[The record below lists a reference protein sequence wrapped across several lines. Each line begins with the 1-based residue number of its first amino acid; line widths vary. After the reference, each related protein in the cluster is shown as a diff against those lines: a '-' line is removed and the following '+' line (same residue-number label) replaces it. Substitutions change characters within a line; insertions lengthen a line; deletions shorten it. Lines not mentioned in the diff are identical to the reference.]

1 MVISGGTDGIGKAV
15 ALAHL
20 GRGGEVAVIGRD
32 EAKGAAF
39 LEDAAAL
46 GAADRA
52 HFVRADLSL
61 VAGTRA
67 AIDEIRT
74 IFTRVDALVLCARH
88 HRSTRRVTAEGF
100 EHTFALYYLSRFV
113 LSHEM
118 ADLLDAA
125 DAPVVLN
132 VAGRPGDG
140 TDAVDW
146 DDLQGERRYDGMRA
160 LAQAGRLTDLL
171 GIGFAQDRVSA
182 KARYVLLFPGVV
194 ATSFSGE
201 YDAATAAAVE
211 ALRASA
217 TPVDEAILP
226 ILDVLDH
233 PPVEPL
239 SAFDTGRRLAVD
251 TPAFDVAPARR
262 LHAETVRLLSR
273 LASAEPGVS
282 PAKLRRLLDRPV
294 FATVATVQPD
304 GSPHQSVVWVTRD
317 GDDVLFAVA
326 VGSRK
331 ERNLRRDPRVSV
343 LLTPPEAPYT
353 YAAVHGRATMRED
366 GAGALRDA
374 LAVKYTGATYAEH
387 NPEAAARNGEVAM
400 TVVRVAP
407 ERVVGR
413 L

>member
-1 MVISGGTDGIGKAV
+1 MVISGGTDGIGRAV

-20 GRGGEVAVIGRD
+20 ERGGEAAVIGRD
-32 EAKGAAF
+32 AAKGAAF
-39 LEDAAAL
+39 LEAAAAL
-46 GAADRA
+46 GAAGRA

-67 AIDEIRT
+67 AIEEIRG
-74 IFTRVDALVLCARH
+74 IFTKVDALVLCARH
-88 HRSTRRVTAEGF
+88 YRSTRRVTAEGF

-113 LSHEM
+113 LTHEM

-132 VAGRPGDG
+132 VAGVPGAG
-140 TDAVDW
+140 ADAVDW
-146 DDLQGERRYDGMRA
+146 NDLQGERGYHGMRA

-171 GIGFAQDRVSA
+171 GIASAQDRVSA

-201 YDAATAAAVE
+201 YDAATAAEVE
-211 ALRASA
+211 ALRAGA
-217 TPVDEAILP
+217 TPVDEAIVP
-226 ILDVLDH
+226 ILDVLEH
-233 PPVEPL
+233 PPAEPL
-239 SAFDTGRRLAVD
+239 SAFDAGRRIDVD
-251 TPAFDVAPARR
+251 TPAFDVGPARR
-262 LHAETVRLLSR
+262 LHAETVRLLSP

-331 ERNLRRDPRVSV
+331 GRNLRRDPRVSV

-353 YAAVHGRATMRED
+353 YAAVHGTAAMRAD
-366 GAGALRDA
+366 GGDALRDA
-374 LAVKYTGATYAEH
+374 LAVKYTGMTYAEH
-387 NPEAAARNGEVAM
+387 NRDAAARHGEVAM
-400 TVVRVAP
+400 AVVRVTP

>member
-39 LEDAAAL
+39 LEAAAAL
-46 GAADRA
+46 GAAGRA

-67 AIDEIRT
+67 AIEEIRT
-74 IFTRVDALVLCARH
+74 IFTEVDALVLCARH

-118 ADLLDAA
+118 VDLLDAA

-132 VAGRPGDG
+132 VAGRPGVGGDV
-140 TDAVDW
+140 VDW

-171 GIGFAQDRVSA
+171 GIAFVQDRVSA
-182 KARYVLLFPGVV
+182 KARHVLLFPGVV

-201 YDAATAAAVE
+201 YDDATAAAVE
-211 ALRASA
+211 ALRTSA
-217 TPVDEAILP
+217 TPVDEAIVP

-233 PPVEPL
+233 SPAEPL
-239 SAFDTGRRLAVD
+239 SAFDTGRRVDVD

-273 LASAEPGVS
+273 LVSAEPGVS

-353 YAAVHGRATMRED
+353 YAAVHGSATMRED
-366 GAGALRDA
+366 AADALRDA
-374 LAVKYTGATYAEH
+374 LAVKYTGMSYAEH
-387 NPEAAARNGEVAM
+387 HPEAAARHGEVAM
-400 TVVRVAP
+400 TAVRVIP

>member
-1 MVISGGTDGIGKAV
+1 MVISGGTDGIGRAV

-20 GRGGEVAVIGRD
+20 ERGGEAAVIGRD
-32 EAKGAAF
+32 AAKGAAF
-39 LEDAAAL
+39 LEAAAAL
-46 GAADRA
+46 GAAGRA

-67 AIDEIRT
+67 AIEEIRA
-74 IFTRVDALVLCARH
+74 IFTKVDALVLCARH
-88 HRSTRRVTAEGF
+88 YRSTRRVTAEGF

-113 LSHEM
+113 LTHEM

-132 VAGRPGDG
+132 VAGVPGAG
-140 TDAVDW
+140 ADAVDW
-146 DDLQGERRYDGMRA
+146 NDLQGERGYHGMRA
-160 LAQAGRLTDLL
+160 LAQAARLTDLL
-171 GIGFAQDRVSA
+171 GIASAQDRVSA

-201 YDAATAAAVE
+201 YDAATAAEVE

-217 TPVDEAILP
+217 TPVDEAIVP
-226 ILDVLDH
+226 ILDVLEH
-233 PPVEPL
+233 PPAEPL
-239 SAFDTGRRLAVD
+239 SAIDAGRRIDVD
-251 TPAFDVAPARR
+251 TPAFDVGPARR
-262 LHAETVRLLSR
+262 LHAETVRLLSP

-304 GSPHQSVVWVTRD
+304 GSPHQSVVWVTRE

-353 YAAVHGRATMRED
+353 YAAVHGTAAVRAD
-366 GAGALRDA
+366 GGDALRDA
-374 LAVKYTGATYAEH
+374 LAVKYTGMTYAEH
-387 NPEAAARNGEVAM
+387 NRDAAARHGEVAM
-400 TVVRVAP
+400 AVVRVTP